1 MRDVDAESIAERFGL
16 GRPLG
21 EPVVAAAGW
30 GDRNRVWRL
39 ETTTGVFAGG
49 VLDIDV
55 ALGFLRGYLDGGG
68 VVECDDVAALPL
80 WLIGVTWWTERNVQ
94 IAITEPSEH
103 HDQLATLLVDA
114 LAQGVATVRRRQLFF
129 NAVLAQL

>member
-1 MRDVDAESIAERFGL
+1 
-16 GRPLG
+16 
-21 EPVVAAAGW
+21 
-30 GDRNRVWRL
+30 
-39 ETTTGVFAGG
+39 
-49 VLDIDV
+49 
-55 ALGFLRGYLDGGG
+55 
-68 VVECDDVAALPL
+68 
-80 WLIGVTWWTERNVQ
+80 VQ